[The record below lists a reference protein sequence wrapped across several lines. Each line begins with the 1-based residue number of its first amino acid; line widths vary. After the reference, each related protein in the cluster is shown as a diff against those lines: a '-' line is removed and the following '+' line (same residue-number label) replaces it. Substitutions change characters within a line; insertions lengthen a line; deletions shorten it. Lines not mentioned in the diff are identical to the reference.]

1 VGLNPFP
8 SPIETYVACWP
19 WGTYLGEGA
28 LERGVDVCVA
38 SWNRPAPNTF
48 PVQSKMAGHY
58 NNAQLIKMEAVT
70 NGYTE
75 AIVLAPDG
83 RVSEGSGQNL
93 FMIRDGVVITSSLDG
108 TSLRG
113 VTRDAV
119 LKIARDMGYETRE
132 GIIPREDL
140 YTADE
145 LFFTGTASEVTP
157 IRSVDRIEVGAGGAG
172 PITLALQKRFLGIA
186 KGTEEDKFGW
196 LTPVS

>member
-1 VGLNPFP
+1 
-8 SPIETYVACWP
+8 
-19 WGTYLGEGA
+19 
-28 LERGVDVCVA
+28 
-38 SWNRPAPNTF
+38 
-48 PVQSKMAGHY
+48 M
-58 NNAQLIKMEAVT
+58 
-70 NGYTE
+70 
-75 AIVLAPDG
+75 
-83 RVSEGSGQNL
+83 
-93 FMIRDGVVITSSLDG
+93 ITSSLDG

-119 LKIARDMGYETRE
+119 LKIAQDMGYETRE

-157 IRSVDRIEVGAGGAG
+157 IRSVDRIEVGAGDAG
-172 PITLALQKRFLGIA
+172 PITLELQQRFLGIA